1 MGKIKQ
7 KGVEKR
13 KFQRLEIPLDIIVKV
28 ITAEEV
34 LGEAKAINLK
44 THDISLEG
52 ISLEARD
59 IVVNNVNILS
69 GSPGARENM
78 LDMQIVLDPEEEPVK
93 AVGEVCWYDIM
104 RGSEEFMYQIGVVF
118 VKMEDRDRQQLK
130 NFLKDK
136 APAPGFFK
144 RIFG

>member
-1 MGKIKQ
+1 VTRIKH

-13 KFQRLEIPLDIIVKV
+13 RFQRLEIPLDIVVKV
-28 ITAEEV
+28 ITPEEV
-34 LGEAKAINLK
+34 LGEGKAINLK
-44 THDISLEG
+44 SHDISMEG
-52 ISLEARD
+52 VSLEARD
-59 IVVNNVNILS
+59 IVVDNVNILS

-78 LDMQIVLDPEEEPVK
+78 LDMQIVLDSAEDPVQ

-104 RGSEEFMYQIGVVF
+104 RGHDEFMYQIGVVF
-118 VKMEDRDRQQLK
+118 VKIDNKDLQQLK

-144 RIFG
+144 RILG